1 MASPTLEN
9 YQRMFSENLLSSQ
22 FSYDESE
29 DFLAHLQP
37 MFGETGREKEAV
49 DRFSIYRNNVTLS
62 LSEAIADTFPVVRRL
77 IGDNCFNAAAVAFIR
92 AHPPSQP
99 SLLFYGEGFID
110 FIKTWP
116 ACSEL
121 DYISDVA
128 QLEWNYIRAF
138 HADDKG
144 LMDNSVL
151 QQIAPESLGEVVF
164 SIHPSVLLMRP
175 EWPVD
180 SIWEENLKPQVAT
193 LDLHIL
199 SPGNLL
205 IYRQEGQV
213 QVVNLS
219 VECFNFLTALTEG
232 NSIIDAWQKT
242 VEQQQRDGRPEI
254 EENELS
260 GMLGYLLGLSLFTDV
275 ITKSPTGN

>member
-1 MASPTLEN
+1 MVSPTLEN
-9 YQRMFSENLLSSQ
+9 YQRMFSKNLLSSQ

-29 DFLAHLQP
+29 EFLAHLQP
-37 MFGETGREKEAV
+37 MFGEKGREKEAE

-77 IGDNCFNAAAVAFIR
+77 IGDDCFNAAAVAFIR

-121 DYISDVA
+121 DYLSDVA
-128 QLEWNYIRAF
+128 KLEWKYIRAF
-138 HADDKG
+138 HAEDKS
-144 LMDNSVL
+144 LMDNATL
-151 QQIAPESLGEVVF
+151 QQIAPELLGEVVF
-164 SIHPSVLLMRP
+164 SIHPSVYLMDSK
-175 EWPVD
+175 WPVD
-180 SIWEENLKPQVAT
+180 SIWEENLKQEVAT
-193 LDLHIL
+193 LDLKIL

-205 IYRQEGQV
+205 IYRQKGQV

-232 NSIIDAWQKT
+232 KSISDAWQKT
-242 VEQQQRDGRPEI
+242 LKQQQHENRPVI
-254 EENELS
+254 DENELS
-260 GMLGYLLGLSLFTDV
+260 GMLGYLLGLSLFTGV
-275 ITKSPTGN
+275 IN

>member
-9 YQRMFSENLLSSQ
+9 YQRLFSDNLLNSQ
-22 FSYDESE
+22 LSYDESKE
-29 DFLAHLQP
+29 FLAHLQP
-37 MFGETGREKEAV
+37 MFGETGREKEAE

-62 LSEAIADTFPVVRRL
+62 LSEAIADTFPVVKRL
-77 IGDNCFNAAAVAFIR
+77 IGDDCFKAAAVAFIR

-99 SLLFYGEGFID
+99 SLLFYGDGFID

-121 DYISDVA
+121 EYLSDVA

-138 HADDKG
+138 HAADRS
-144 LMDNSVL
+144 LMDNGVL
-151 QQIAPESLGEVVF
+151 QQIAPELLGDGVF
-164 SIHPSVLLMRP
+164 SIHPSVHLMRS

-180 SIWEENLKPQVAT
+180 SIWEENLKPEVAT

-219 VECFNFLTALTEG
+219 VECFNFLTALTES
-232 NSIIDAWQKT
+232 NCITDAWQKT
-242 VEQQQRDGRPEI
+242 VEQQQQDERPVI

-260 GMLGYLLGLSLFTDV
+260 GMLGYLLGLSLFTDFN
-275 ITKSPTGN
+275 TKSPISN